1 MATAPKTGALSYY
14 AGSPEE
20 EASAEKLRQ
29 AQAALTE
36 ALTSRQQLFDPVLLA
51 MAQGFLAPTRSGSF
65 GESIGNA
72 AGAVAPV
79 QAAEDKRAR
88 EIAQLRYELAA
99 QEHGMTQQTR
109 RQRSAEQQMRRLT
122 GEEPAAAP
130 AQGITPVE
138 RGIATGAPSA
148 PGAAPAGQP
157 AAGGAAPAAPT
168 APAAPSSAATGGLRP
183 IMESDIL
190 AMSQVDPELA
200 GTLEKLMKSQRD
212 RIVITQGGL
221 PYDRVRQQYVG
232 GPIPSQDQKAY
243 RTAFGQFYMLPWQHD
258 MFIEASQRGQGKEWM
273 ERFQSTGIA
282 SSLSELPAAGA
293 RAPGAPGAAPGT
305 TPRMKTVEEEK
316 AEESAQKIL
325 AEERAKGMAKRTE
338 EALNAGEGYASRMAT
353 YNSLGKIASRP
364 DATKIFGLLER
375 PGVPEAILGLVRD
388 TIKAPG
394 TGSSISV
401 PGLESALRNVGLD
414 QNLINQY
421 QFALSQMANLQ
432 LQQSRITEGQ
442 GAVSDRERELFA
454 TAAITSRD
462 NPATINAKLDMYRA
476 RAELDRDIASELRKS
491 GMTIDQFKT
500 ERKDWYDSRVD
511 RYLSRVE
518 TIVDK
523 LGGAPG
529 APVKRSAAAVAPSSN
544 AGQTLRQE
552 LGIK

>member
-14 AGSPEE
+14 AASPEE
-20 EASAEKLRQ
+20 EQ
-29 AQAALTE
+29 AIQKYRAAQNALQE
-36 ALTSRQQLFDPVLLA
+36 ALASRQQLFDPVLLA
-51 MAQGFLAPTRSGSF
+51 MAQGFLAPTKTGSF
-65 GESIGNA
+65 GESLANVA
-72 AGAVAPV
+72 AQVGPV
-79 QAAEDKRAR
+79 QSAEEKRTR
-88 EIAQLRYELAA
+88 EIAQMKAELAA
-99 QEHGMTQQTR
+99 QELGMTQQTR
-109 RQRSAEQQMRRLT
+109 RQRGAAEMMQRLT
-122 GEEPAAAP
+122 GGAP
-130 AQGITPVE
+130 AQPITPEE
-138 RGIATGAPSA
+138 RATATGMPSSAAGAPA
-148 PGAAPAGQP
+148 PGMARAP
-157 AAGGAAPAAPT
+157 AGGAAPASPE
-168 APAAPSSAATGGLRP
+168 TGGLRP

-190 AMSQVDPELA
+190 AMSEVDPERA
-200 GTLEKLMKSQRD
+200 GMLEKLMKSQRD

-258 MFIEASQRGQGKEWM
+258 MFIEASQRGRGKEWM

-282 SSLSELPAAGA
+282 SSLNELPAAGA

-338 EALNAGEGYASRMAT
+338 EALNAGEGYAGRMAI
-353 YNSLGKIASRP
+353 YNSIGKISSRP
-364 DATKIFGLLER
+364 DASKIFGLLER

-388 TIKAPG
+388 TIKTPG
-394 TGSSISV
+394 SGSSISV

-421 QFALSQMANLQ
+421 QFALSQFANLQ
-432 LQQSRITEGQ
+432 LLQSRITEGQ
-442 GAVSDRERELFA
+442 GAVSERERDLFA
-454 TAAITSRD
+454 TASITARD

-491 GMTIDQFKT
+491 GMTIDQFRT

-529 APVKRSAAAVAPSSN
+529 APVKRGAAAVAPSSN
-544 AGQTLRQE
+544 AGKALREE
-552 LGIK
+552 LGIR

>member
-1 MATAPKTGALSYY
+1 MATASKSGALSYY
-14 AGSPEE
+14 AATPEE
-20 EASAEKLRQ
+20 EQSAQKLRQ
-29 AQAALTE
+29 AQAALQE
-36 ALTSRQQLFDPVLLA
+36 ALESRQQLFDPVLLA

-122 GEEPAAAP
+122 GEEPMPAP
-130 AQGITPVE
+130 AQVIPSAG
-138 RGIATGAPSA
+138 GAATGAPSA

-157 AAGGAAPAAPT
+157 AAGGAAPAAP
-168 APAAPSSAATGGLRP
+168 SSAVTGGLRP

-258 MFIEASQRGQGKEWM
+258 MFIEASQRGRGKEWM

-282 SSLSELPAAGA
+282 SSLNELPAAGA

-316 AEESAQKIL
+316 ADEEAQKIL
-325 AEERAKGMAKRTE
+325 AQERAKGMAKRTE
-338 EALNAGEGYASRMAT
+338 DTLNAGEGYAARMAT

-401 PGLESALRNVGLD
+401 PGLESALRNVGLP
-414 QNLINQY
+414 QELINQY

-442 GAVSDRERELFA
+442 GAVSDRERDLFA

-523 LGGAPG
+523 LGSAPG
-529 APVKRSAAAVAPSSN
+529 APVKRGAAAVAPSSN

>member
-20 EASAEKLRQ
+20 EASAERLRQ
-29 AQAALTE
+29 AQAALQS
-36 ALTSRQQLFDPVLLA
+36 ALVDRRQLFDPVLLA

-65 GESIGNA
+65 GESIANV
-72 AGAVAPV
+72 AGAVGPV

-148 PGAAPAGQP
+148 PGTAPAEQP
-157 AAGGAAPAAPT
+157 AAGGAAS
-168 APAAPSSAATGGLRP
+168 AAPSSAATGGLRP
-183 IMESDIL
+183 IME
-190 AMSQVDPELA
+190 
-200 GTLEKLMKSQRD
+200 LEKLMKSQRD
-212 RIVITQGGL
+212 RIMITQGGL

-258 MFIEASQRGQGKEWM
+258 MFIEASQRGKGKEWM

-282 SSLSELPAAGA
+282 SSLNELPAAGA
-293 RAPGAPGAAPGT
+293 RAPGATGAVPGAAP
-305 TPRMKTVEEEK
+305 RMRTVEEER

-338 EALNAGEGYASRMAT
+338 EALNAGEGYAGRMAI
-353 YNSLGKIASRP
+353 YNSIGKIASRP
-364 DATKIFGLLER
+364 DASKIFGLLER

-388 TIKAPG
+388 TIKTPG
-394 TGSSISV
+394 SGSSISV
-401 PGLESALRNVGLD
+401 PGLESALRYVGLD

-421 QFALSQMANLQ
+421 QFALSQFANLQ
-432 LQQSRITEGQ
+432 LMQSRITEGQ

-476 RAELDRDIASELRKS
+476 RTELDRDIANELRKS
-491 GMTIDQFKT
+491 GMTIDQFKI
-500 ERKDWYDSRVD
+500 ERKDWYDSRVE
-511 RYLSRVE
+511 RYLGRVE
-518 TIVDK
+518 SIVDK
-523 LGGAPG
+523 LSGAPG
-529 APVKRSAAAVAPSSN
+529 APVKRGPAAVAPSSN
-544 AGQTLRQE
+544 AGQALRQE

>member
-1 MATAPKTGALSYY
+1 MATASKSGALSYY
-14 AGSPEE
+14 AASPEE
-20 EASAEKLRQ
+20 EEAIRKYRT
-29 AQAALTE
+29 AQNALQE
-36 ALTSRQQLFDPVLLA
+36 ALASRQQLFDPVLLA
-51 MAQGFLAPTRSGSF
+51 MAQGFLAPTKTGSF
-65 GESIGNA
+65 GESLANVA
-72 AGAVAPV
+72 AQVGPV
-79 QAAEDKRAR
+79 QSAEEKRTR
-88 EIAQLRYELAA
+88 EIAQMKAELAA
-99 QEHGMTQQTR
+99 QELGMTQQTR
-109 RQRSAEQQMRRLT
+109 RQRGAAEMMQRLT
-122 GEEPAAAP
+122 GGAP
-130 AQGITPVE
+130 AQPITPEE
-138 RGIATGAPSA
+138 RATATGMPSSAAGAPA
-148 PGAAPAGQP
+148 PGMARAP
-157 AAGGAAPAAPT
+157 AGGAAPASPE
-168 APAAPSSAATGGLRP
+168 TGGLRP

-190 AMSQVDPELA
+190 AMSEVDPERA
-200 GTLEKLMKSQRD
+200 GMLEKLMKSQRD

-258 MFIEASQRGQGKEWM
+258 MFIEASQIGRGKEWM

-282 SSLSELPAAGA
+282 SSLNELPAAGA

-316 AEESAQKIL
+316 AEEGAQRIL

-338 EALNAGEGYASRMAT
+338 EALNAGEGYAGRMAI
-353 YNSLGKIASRP
+353 YNSIGKISSRP
-364 DATKIFGLLER
+364 DASKIFGLLER

-388 TIKAPG
+388 TIKTPG
-394 TGSSISV
+394 SGSSISV

-421 QFALSQMANLQ
+421 QFALSQFANLQ
-432 LQQSRITEGQ
+432 LLQSRITEGQ
-442 GAVSDRERELFA
+442 GAVSERERDLFA
-454 TAAITSRD
+454 TASITARD

-476 RAELDRDIASELRKS
+476 RAELDRDIANELRKS

-529 APVKRSAAAVAPSSN
+529 APVKRGAAAVAPSSN
-544 AGQTLRQE
+544 AGKALREE
-552 LGIK
+552 LGIR